1 MTSLGLVLTW
11 IAEHGFWFVLAGAA
25 VTVCVRNPQKRIV
38 ALRPLLILS
47 SIVVGSIFIAAAYG
61 KMKPFPGFPWAWSS
75 IKISISFFVM
85 QVESYELLSPGASNF
100 LAHVLPFF
108 ELGLGLWLVSGIA
121 RRYSGLLASAVL
133 FGFMSTITYAYIR
146 GLHIKC
152 GCGVGP
158 DEDVGPHALL
168 RDGVK
173 FFLPALLVTIGAFYV
188 RRGRASAALSD
199 PVPSAVHAD

>member
-1 MTSLGLVLTW
+1 MTSLGLVLRW

-25 VTVCVRNPQKRIV
+25 ATLCVRNPQKRMAV
-38 ALRPLLILS
+38 LRPLLILS
-47 SIVVGSIFIAAAYG
+47 GIVVGSIFIAAAYG
-61 KMKPFPGFPWAWSS
+61 KMKPFQGFPWAWSS

-85 QVESYELLSPGASNF
+85 QVESYELLSPAASNF
-100 LAHVLPFF
+100 VAHVLPFF

-121 RRYSGLLASAVL
+121 RRYSGLLACAVL
-133 FGFMSTITYAYIR
+133 FGFMSAITYAYLR

-158 DEDVGPHALL
+158 DEDVGPQAVL

-188 RRGRASAALSD
+188 RRGRAAAALSE